1 MRVPQP
7 KVSKREIRK
16 AADQAAEDLFNGI
29 TRWSVFE
36 HFVRTVFFPDNP
48 RVEWDTLHRVEKS
61 YHDVIALEVSQ
72 ALVRLATK
80 KVTAR
85 AARLAK
91 KREANRRYRIK
102 RGLPVTTPPEKRV
115 EVAV

>member
-7 KVSKREIRK
+7 KVSKKEIRE
-16 AADQAAEDLFNGI
+16 AANRAAVRIYDGTGRGSAFREF
-29 TRWSVFE
+29 TREVFL
-36 HFVRTVFFPDNP
+36 PG
-48 RVEWDTLHRVEKS
+48 VEFESWTEEEAAVDRIEGS

-72 ALVRLATK
+72 ALVRLLKK

-85 AARLAK
+85 TVRLAK

-102 RGLPVTTPPEKRV
+102 RGLPVT
-115 EVAV
+115 EVAA